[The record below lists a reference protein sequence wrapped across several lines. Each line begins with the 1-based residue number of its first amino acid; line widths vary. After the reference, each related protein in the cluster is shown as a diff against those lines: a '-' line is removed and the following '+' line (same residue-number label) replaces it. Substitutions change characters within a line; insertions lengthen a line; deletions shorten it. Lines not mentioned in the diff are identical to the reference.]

1 MGRDYIAGLT
11 GQGGVALLYA
21 DHRGELVGY
30 AGRLLG
36 DAARAEEIVQE
47 AFIRFSASAETTA
60 IDEPRAYL
68 YRTVRNLCLDSRRS
82 VVRDR
87 QRDQLLAD
95 ALSDL
100 EGLRETGLTPEAAAA
115 SRQEL
120 RALRAAMAEL
130 PERMRRALEL
140 NRFAGLPV
148 KRVAAE
154 LGVSV
159 GTAHSLI
166 VQALEHCRR
175 RLDRP

>member
-1 MGRDYIAGLT
+1 MGRQYTARLP

-36 DAARAEEIVQE
+36 DAGRAEEIVQE
-47 AFIRFSASAETTA
+47 AFIRFSASAETTE
-60 IDEPRAYL
+60 IDKPRAYL
-68 YRTVRNLCLDSRRS
+68 YRTVRNLCLDSRRG

-95 ALSDL
+95 ALNDL
-100 EGLRETGLTPEAAAA
+100 EGLRESGLTPEATAA

-120 RALRAAMAEL
+120 RALQAAMAEL

-140 NRFAGLPV
+140 HRFTDLPV

-159 GTAHSLI
+159 GTAHNLI
-166 VQALEHCRR
+166 VQALEHCRQ